1 MPGVD
6 TLRPLEVTTEGV
18 NNTLVKN
25 TGGVP
30 VYYRETTPVTATLN
44 DGILYPN
51 QVITVKKPVWFI
63 GSTSMGQLETR
74 PASLSPTPRETVL
87 RGIPAS
93 TRQASLTFAGNGGTQ
108 LSNGTKLGETSR
120 ILCTAVRQTGGFRL
134 VYGNWSKSGE
144 REPAN
149 SIIVQAGLERSDG
162 VIFPVNFNAQESVT
176 IGRGALIISD
186 VIPFECA
193 RGATFWVRTYV
204 SVAKEPEK
212 WPLDRTTVSANGE
225 GVTETNVNKSKAE
238 AITASSG
245 TCYSPVAIVSTTS
258 PGAIPVVGQVG
269 DSIISGQADTPVDLG
284 WFNRGLNSE
293 YAYINVGKGGD
304 TAQKFS
310 EGVSSESRM
319 QLLDV
324 CTHAVVALGAN
335 DAATRTTVQ
344 MIENLQTIYTRLAA
358 RNIKVVGVTITPHPL
373 SSTDE
378 YKTVGGQT
386 IGAHNTEIQEVNTWI
401 RSLPSPLTSYIEAAY
416 AVESAPG
423 SGFWK
428 PNLTQE
434 GLHPIQAGHEA
445 IAAVFKPGL
454 LFA

>member
-6 TLRPLEVTTEGV
+6 TLIPLEISPTTTAPLV
-18 NNTLVKN
+18 VKN
-25 TGGVP
+25 TGGTD
-30 VYYRETTPVTATLN
+30 VYYRETAPVSASLN
-44 DGILYPN
+44 EGLLSANMTIAL
-51 QVITVKKPVWFI
+51 KKPMWFI
-63 GSTSMGQLETR
+63 SATTKGQLDLRQGVSTLGTR
-74 PASLSPTPRETVL
+74 DIAL

-120 ILCTAVRQTGGFRL
+120 VLCTAVRQCGGFRL
-134 VYGNWSKSGE
+134 VYANWSKSGE

-149 SIIVQAGLERSDG
+149 PIVVAAGLERSDG
-162 VIFPVNFNAQESVT
+162 VIFPVNFNGTETVT
-176 IGRGALIISD
+176 IGRGALVVSD

-193 RGATFWVRTYV
+193 KGATFFVRTYV
-204 SVAKEPEK
+204 SVKENPEK

-238 AITASSG
+238 AITASNG
-245 TCYSPVAIVSTTS
+245 TSYSPVGIISVTPATGV
-258 PGAIPVVGQVG
+258 PVVAQIG

-293 YAYINVGKGGD
+293 WSYINVGKGGD
-304 TAQKFS
+304 TAEKFS
-310 EGVSSESRM
+310 AGVSSESRM

-335 DAATRTTVQ
+335 DAPTRTVAQ
-344 MIENLQTIYTRLAA
+344 IIENLSTIYIRLVN
-358 RNIKVVGVTITPHPL
+358 RGIKVFGVTITPHPT
-373 SSTDE
+373 SSDE
-378 YKTVGGQT
+378 FKTVSGQT
-386 IGAHNTEIQEVNTWI
+386 LGVHNTEIQEVNAYI
-401 RSLPSPLTSYIEAAY
+401 RSAPSPLSGYIDAAR
-416 AVESAPG
+416 AVETSLG
-423 SGFWK
+423 SGLWK

-445 IAAVFKPGL
+445 IAAVFQPGL
-454 LFA
+454 LFV